1 MYINKKWYFTLSPCE
16 RKNHISV
23 SQLLFLSSS
32 LFHNLVVTGNK
43 SMKKHKYPEANRRAR
58 FKKRNLGYLPL
69 FDNPYPPYD
78 VRSVDMHHVN
88 RIVCVPLPHRTH
100 MLEKGRDTQKHKQQC
115 KEWIQ
120 KLYLIDIDY
129 LLQP

>member
-1 MYINKKWYFTLSPCE
+1 
-16 RKNHISV
+16 
-23 SQLLFLSSS
+23 
-32 LFHNLVVTGNK
+32 
-43 SMKKHKYPEANRRAR
+43 MKKYKYRETNRRAR

-100 MLEKGRDTQKHKQQC
+100 MLTKGRNNQKHKQHC

>member
-1 MYINKKWYFTLSPCE
+1 MYINKKWYFTLCPYE
-16 RKNHISV
+16 RKNRISA
-23 SQLLFLSSS
+23 SQLLLLSSP
-32 LFHNLVVTGNK
+32 FHNLVVTGNK
-43 SMKKHKYPEANRRAR
+43 SMKKYKYRETNRRAR
-58 FKKRNLGYLPL
+58 FKKRNLGYFPL

-100 MLEKGRDTQKHKQQC
+100 MLEKGRDNQKHKQHC

-120 KLYLIDIDY
+120 KLYLIDIDF
-129 LLQP
+129 LLRP

>member
-1 MYINKKWYFTLSPCE
+1 LYHVKGKGLYLHPSFPSFPPFRSTNQKYWKT
-16 RKNHISV
+16 
-23 SQLLFLSSS
+23 
-32 LFHNLVVTGNK
+32 K

-69 FDNPYPPYD
+69 FDNPYPRYD
-78 VRSVDMHHVN
+78 IRSVDMHHVN
-88 RIVCVPLPHRTH
+88 RIVCIPLPHRTH
-100 MLEKGRDTQKHKQQC
+100 MLIKGRDSKKHKQHC

-129 LLQP
+129 LFRP